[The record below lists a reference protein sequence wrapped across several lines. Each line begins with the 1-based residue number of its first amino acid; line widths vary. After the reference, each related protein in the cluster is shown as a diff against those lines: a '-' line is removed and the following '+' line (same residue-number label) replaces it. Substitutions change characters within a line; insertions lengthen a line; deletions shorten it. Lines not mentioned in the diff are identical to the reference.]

1 MENAKST
8 FTILFVAQK
17 GKLKA
22 NGKAPILARVTVNG
36 EMVHLATRLDV
47 EPERWS
53 GKDCRCPGKSAEDK
67 YINEML
73 DNFRNVIKNKY
84 NELFFKGEKI
94 TASRLKSILTS
105 QDSEG
110 MKKLLALFDEYNE
123 DYKKLVG
130 KETTHKTYTRYV
142 LCRRRLAEFM
152 ATKKLNDI
160 LLTDI
165 NKKFI
170 DDFFSYLR
178 TNDGKNG
185 HNYHM
190 KMIQRFR
197 TVFNVARNNGW
208 VQTDPF
214 ASFKMSMEQT
224 HRQCLTIEELTTL
237 MQKELV
243 SERLASIRDIFVFS
257 CYTGL
262 SYIDVKELQKAD
274 IIEHDGKLWI
284 DRNRIKTGNEFNVP
298 LLDIPLAILDKYAD
312 MSSKGRLLKIPA
324 NQKVNDYLKE
334 IAAMCGIEKPL
345 TFHIARH
352 TFATTVTLENGVPL
366 ETVQKMLG
374 HKTIR
379 TTQIYAKMTK
389 RRIGNDMSLLANVL
403 ENGPQLAI
411 Q

>member
-152 ATKKLNDI
+152 ASKKMNDV

-197 TVFNVARNNGW
+197 TVFNVAKNNGW

-284 DRNRIKTGNEFNVP
+284 DRNRIKTGNVFNVP
-298 LLDIPLAILDKYAD
+298 LLDIPLAILEKYAD
-312 MSSKGRLLKIPA
+312 MSSKGRLLTIPA